1 MIINII
7 IIMEKKIINPL
18 DDPNKVIQKNLE
30 NKKNKYSEEMI
41 ILNKLIKNEI
51 KKNEFDRSCIF
62 IY

>member
-1 MIINII
+1 
-7 IIMEKKIINPL
+7 MEKKIINPL
-18 DDPNKVIQKNLE
+18 DDPNKVIQRNLE